1 MKLIVLI
8 VAVPNEGKNPLEI
21 KATQGNIEHTPKPRI
36 ISTKSTSNTA
46 KRTQNRTEN
55 EFSRN

>member
-8 VAVPNEGKNPLEI
+8 ATMPNEGKNPLEI

-36 ISTKSTSNTA
+36 IS
-46 KRTQNRTEN
+46 KRALKIQQNAYKNSTEN

>member
-8 VAVPNEGKNPLEI
+8 ATVPNEGNNPLEI

-36 ISTKSTSNTA
+36 ISTKST
-46 KRTQNRTEN
+46 
-55 EFSRN
+55 

>member
-8 VAVPNEGKNPLEI
+8 AIVPNEGKNPLEI

-36 ISTKSTSNTA
+36 ISTKST
-46 KRTQNRTEN
+46 
-55 EFSRN
+55 